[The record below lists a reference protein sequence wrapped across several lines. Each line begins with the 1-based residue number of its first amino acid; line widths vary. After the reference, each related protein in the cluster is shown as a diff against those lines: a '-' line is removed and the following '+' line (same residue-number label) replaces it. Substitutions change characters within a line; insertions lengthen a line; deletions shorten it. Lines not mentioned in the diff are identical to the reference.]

1 MVCEGTRKYVSVR
14 ASEGERGRGREEE
27 SSFYDASLQFKFSLK
42 EVEADSNKS
51 PENCW
56 SRSPM

>member
-1 MVCEGTRKYVSVR
+1 M
-14 ASEGERGRGREEE
+14 RGPEKRGREEE

-42 EVEADSNKS
+42 EVEADSKKS

>member
-1 MVCEGTRKYVSVR
+1 MVCEGTREYVSVR
-14 ASEGERGRGREEE
+14 AREGERGREEE

-42 EVEADSNKS
+42 EVEADRKKS

>member
-1 MVCEGTRKYVSVR
+1 M
-14 ASEGERGRGREEE
+14 RGPEKRGREEE

-42 EVEADSNKS
+42 EVEADRKKS

>member
-42 EVEADSNKS
+42 EVEADRK
-51 PENCW
+51 NCW